1 MRNSSSLDWLRFMH
15 TPNDYRVSH
24 GLVCS
29 VMENIQKR
37 RGNLTFVR
45 SVFQGLRNAISPR
58 TNNAESPRRYVQHPQ
73 PLFVFQSEARMY
85 IDTHQ
90 EDVFIAVHLSGGSK
104 IAKF

>member
-1 MRNSSSLDWLRFMH
+1 MSLIPADGRIGMFSNGEY
-15 TPNDYRVSH
+15 T
-24 GLVCS
+24 
-29 VMENIQKR
+29 EK
-37 RGNLTFVR
+37 GNLTFVR